1 MPLQLDSL
9 RDANQALR
17 DALDV
22 SVDAALTD
30 GLDPRL
36 KRIIQSGVIQ
46 HFEFTYELSWKFIR
60 RWLDMNIGR
69 GVADGVSR
77 QEFFRIAAQQGLIDS
92 VERWMRYHRAR
103 NDTSH
108 TYRRETADAVF
119 EIAPDFL
126 RDSTRLLKAL
136 EARND

>member
-9 RDANQALR
+9 RDANQALG
-17 DALDV
+17 DALDA
-22 SVDAALTD
+22 SLDAALIE

-36 KRIIQSGVIQ
+36 ERVIQAGVIQ

-60 RWLDMNIGR
+60 RWLDVNIGR
-69 GVADGVSR
+69 GVGDGVSR
-77 QEFFRIAAQQGLIDS
+77 HELFRIAAQQGLIDS

-108 TYRRETADAVF
+108 TYRRATAEAVF

-126 RDSTRLLKAL
+126 RDALRLQEAL

>member
-9 RDANQALR
+9 IDANRALR
-17 DALDV
+17 DALDA
-22 SVDAALTD
+22 SQEDALID

-36 KRIIQSGVIQ
+36 KRVVQSGVIRY
-46 HFEFTYELSWKFIR
+46 FAIAYELAGKFIR
-60 RWLDMNIGR
+60 RWLNTNIGR

-77 QEFFRIAAQQGLIDS
+77 QELFRIAAQQGLIDD

-108 TYRRETADAVF
+108 TYRSETAEAALDLV
-119 EIAPDFL
+119 PDFL
-126 RDSTRLLKAL
+126 RDAVSLQKAL

>member
-9 RDANQALR
+9 RDANLALR

-22 SVDAALTD
+22 SLDAALVD
-30 GLDPRL
+30 GLDVRL
-36 KRIIQSGVIQ
+36 KRVVQSGVIR
-46 HFEFTYELSWKFIR
+46 HFAIAYELSWKFIR

-69 GVADGVSR
+69 GVAEGVSR
-77 QEFFRIAAQQGLIDS
+77 QELFRIAAQQGLIDS
-92 VERWMRYHRAR
+92 VERWMRYHRAIH
-103 NDTSH
+103 DTSH
-108 TYRRETADAVF
+108 TYISETVDAVF

-126 RDSTRLLKAL
+126 RDAVSLQKAL